1 LAVRAPEAVG
11 ITAPQPDL
19 IEVLLTLAPGQYSQ
33 MGDDL
38 ERLREQLNLP
48 RSASNTQ
55 VIVEAVHR
63 QAASD

>member
-1 LAVRAPEAVG
+1 MNSALAAKVAPPRQDA
-11 ITAPQPDL
+11 
-19 IEVLLTLAPGQYSQ
+19 IEVLLTLAPGQYAQ

-38 ERLREQLNLP
+38 EQLRAKLNLP

-55 VIVEAVHR
+55 VILEAVHR

>member
-1 LAVRAPEAVG
+1 VASASAAAVEIRAPRKDA
-11 ITAPQPDL
+11 

-38 ERLREQLNLP
+38 ERLRAKLNLP

-55 VIVEAVHR
+55 VILEAVHR
-63 QAASD
+63 QAAQG